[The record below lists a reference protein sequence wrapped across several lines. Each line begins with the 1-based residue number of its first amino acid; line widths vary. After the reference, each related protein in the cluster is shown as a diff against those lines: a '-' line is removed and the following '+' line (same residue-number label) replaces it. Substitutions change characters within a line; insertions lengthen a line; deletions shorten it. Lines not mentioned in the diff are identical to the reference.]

1 MQAASLQA
9 RAGSIWVAHGWQI
22 FRLQPVAFF
31 AWAMFVSMILM
42 LASVTP
48 PIGPII
54 FVVLMPLVTFV
65 SLVACRIAVSG
76 KRIQPATLFAA
87 LREPLVVRRLLS
99 MGALYMVICLVV
111 GLLAFMPFMTE
122 ITDAVQAA
130 TTSNNLMPLMD
141 AARTPMTIFAVL
153 YVLLA
158 ALFWFAP
165 ALVGWWKTPLWQSL
179 FFSGIACWRNKWAFL
194 VYGLVWGS
202 IFIGI
207 DLATTLL
214 IAIGLPENIAA
225 SAQVPV
231 NVIASAVLYCSFYP
245 SYVSVFEQSGDHE
258 TPDSAAQPPVDSA
271 SS

>member
-194 VYGLVWGS
+194 VYGL
-202 IFIGI
+202 
-207 DLATTLL
+207 

>member
-1 MQAASLQA
+1 MQAASLPA
-9 RAGSIWVAHGWQI
+9 RAGSVWVQQGWRI
-22 FRLQPVAFF
+22 FRSQPVAFF
-31 AWAMFVSMILM
+31 AWTMFISMILM

-65 SLVACRIAVSG
+65 SLAACRTAVAG
-76 KRIQPATLFAA
+76 KRLQPALW
-87 LREPLVVRRLLS
+87 LEPLRAPRIVKRLLG
-99 MGALYMVICLVV
+99 MGALYMLVCLLV
-111 GLLAFMPFMTE
+111 GLLSFLPFMTE
-122 ITDAVQAA
+122 IADAVQSAA
-130 TTSNNLMPLMD
+130 TTNNLLPLFE

-158 ALFWFAP
+158 ALFWYAP
-165 ALVGWWKTPLWQSL
+165 ALVGWWGTPLGQSL

-207 DLATTLL
+207 DLAATLL
-214 IAIGLPENIAA
+214 VAIGLPENIAA
-225 SAQVPV
+225 SAQVPF
-231 NVIASAVLYCSFYP
+231 NVIAGAVLYCSFYP
-245 SYVSVFEQSGDHE
+245 SYVSVFEQPGGSDESNGKDAPAE
-258 TPDSAAQPPVDSA
+258 NPP